1 MHQRCGKTRNEGHDQ
16 YEDAENVFTQTQTL
30 IPTVDLPYA
39 FSLPPSLPLCITHAR
54 TTARANKTLAH
65 LHENARVISRTRT
78 CTITCTVPAALAPL
92 LVPYPPNYWMR
103 CSTGKRSISTITG
116 RLLKC
121 SVHGEP
127 RPRLLPTGSRRRCC
141 LLQVKARA
149 HLQTWQRGSKLSGWL
164 LQHVRNRSSS
174 RSSLHT
180 LGCLRCSILL
190 MTH

>member
-1 MHQRCGKTRNEGHDQ
+1 MHS
-16 YEDAENVFTQTQTL
+16 
-30 IPTVDLPYA
+30 P
-39 FSLPPSLPLCITHAR
+39 SLPPSLPLCITHAH
-54 TTARANKTLAH
+54 TTAHANKTLAH
-65 LHENARVISRTRT
+65 LHENARVISRTHT

-92 LVPYPPNYWMR
+92 LVPYPHNYWMR

-180 LGCLRCSILL
+180 LGCLRCTILL